1 MILKREALP
10 VRLHVRGVH
19 TDYVT
24 MSEDSQPMHPGVSQN
39 VGCTRLFFPSSLPPL
54 RSALITLFVSAA
66 ALLHQ
71 PIEEGLDAG
80 WHESR
85 QHASRGGGS
94 RSARTHSHA
103 VILYPSLYDA
113 SSHPLT
119 YTLTYRAVHTQ
130 DPLWW
135 LWQPFVRSKRF
146 LSKQNQSPPPS
157 SAAESSG
164 ARSLPA
170 SLFKSGLKRQA
181 DLHSTFT
188 FEKNW
193 GKLGELWL
201 RKC

>member
-24 MSEDSQPMHPGVSQN
+24 VSEDSQPMHSGVSQN

-54 RSALITLFVSAA
+54 RSALITLSLS
-66 ALLHQ
+66 LLQHYCTNQ
-71 PIEEGLDAG
+71 LRRGWMLDDMNHVNMRRG
-80 WHESR
+80 
-85 QHASRGGGS
+85 GGGS

-130 DPLWW
+130 TPCGG
-135 LWQPFVRSKRF
+135 FG
-146 LSKQNQSPPPS
+146 NPS
-157 SAAESSG
+157 SDPNVSSQSRTKAPTTIVCCWILRG
-164 ARSLPA
+164 AFPSCQFVQVGIKKTSWP
-170 SLFKSGLKRQA
+170 
-181 DLHSTFT
+181 T
-188 FEKNW
+188 
-193 GKLGELWL
+193 
-201 RKC
+201 

>member
-19 TDYVT
+19 TDNVT
-24 MSEDSQPMHPGVSQN
+24 VSEDSQPMHPGVSQN

-130 DPLWW
+130 TPCGG
-135 LWQPFVRSKRF
+135 FG
-146 LSKQNQSPPPS
+146 NPS
-157 SAAESSG
+157 SDPNVSSQSRTKAHHHRLLLNPQG
-164 ARSLPA
+164 RVPFLPVC
-170 SLFKSGLKRQA
+170 SSR
-181 DLHSTFT
+181 D
-188 FEKNW
+188 
-193 GKLGELWL
+193 
-201 RKC
+201 